1 MTMTAPIILPRK
13 KETKTK
19 AEYAELVRGFP
30 PRPIHNEK
38 QYDATVEVM
47 NKLAVRDENTLS
59 SAEID
64 YLDALSLFVELY
76 DREHHPIP
84 EDKRTPLERL
94 KYLMEESSMKAADL
108 GRLLGNQ
115 SLASKILLGKR
126 QLSKTHIRKIS
137 DHFCLIA
144 DYFL

>member
-1 MTMTAPIILPRK
+1 M
-13 KETKTK
+13 KT
-19 AEYAELVRGFP
+19 
-30 PRPIHNEK
+30 
-38 QYDATVEVM
+38 
-47 NKLAVRDENTLS
+47 
-59 SAEID
+59 
-64 YLDALSLFVELY
+64 
-76 DREHHPIP
+76 
-84 EDKRTPLERL
+84 
-94 KYLMEESSMKAADL
+94 ADL